1 MSFIQHDLRRTDV
14 LSNHVDDAQ
23 REDTQTAFGRKSA
36 DSIRSRIPLAVRK
49 IRAFHR
55 STASGI
61 DIGGQFVVESG
72 MTIHQRTGRY
82 IFLVSVFMLVLQAPA
97 ATAQNK
103 KGGVTVSYE
112 SSGSSRVARFK
123 NSNSYHVRVE
133 FSYSGT
139 RVHGSAEASGQ
150 DAVFVPANYSATY
163 GGQGISITSVRI
175 NSVIRSD

>member
-1 MSFIQHDLRRTDV
+1 MNDVRRSARV
-14 LSNHVDDAQ
+14 LSNHRDDAQ
-23 REDTQTAFGRKSA
+23 REETPRGQLSDESLPIQPV
-36 DSIRSRIPLAVRK
+36 PLAVRE
-49 IRAFHR
+49 IRAFHK

-61 DIGGQFVVESG
+61 DIGDQFVVESG

-82 IFLVSVFMLVLQAPA
+82 IFLVSVFMSVLQTPA

-175 NSVIRSD
+175 TRVIRSD

>member
-1 MSFIQHDLRRTDV
+1 M
-14 LSNHVDDAQ
+14 SNHHEEDAQ
-23 REDTQTAFGRKSA
+23 REENITLTAFGRKSA
-36 DSIRSRIPLAVRK
+36 DSTRSRIPLAVRE

-61 DIGGQFVVESG
+61 DMGSQFVVESV
-72 MTIHQRTGRY
+72 MTIHQRTSRY

-175 NSVIRSD
+175 TSVIRSD